1 MLRFLTAGESHG
13 RGLVGIIESFP
24 AGFEIS
30 IEGVNHQ
37 LSRRQAGYGRG
48 KRMRIENDRVTI
60 LSGLRHGRTLGS
72 PISILIE
79 NKDWPNWKDAMD
91 EDRPIRRNNN
101 RSGKP
106 VNPVITTPRPGHAD
120 LAGGIK
126 FHTHDLRNVVERASA
141 RETAARVACVAIA
154 RQLLEYFDIRIVSHV
169 LAIGKTRLRQK
180 RVNVFDIM
188 QKSDSSPVRC
198 IDLNTSERMIAEIK
212 KALDDGDTLGGLFEV
227 RAVNL
232 PAGLGSPAQWSTR
245 LDGELAEAIMSIP
258 SVKAVEIGDGFES
271 GRKRG
276 SQVHDRIYFESS
288 SASIR
293 SKHFVRR
300 TNSAGGIEGG
310 MTNGEELVIRGACK
324 PIATLLH
331 PLDSVDI
338 LTKSP
343 AEGANERSDV
353 CIVPSAAVVGEAMVA
368 LVLASA
374 FTDKFGHDSR
384 TEIEANFRAYL
395 EREF

>member
-30 IEGVNHQ
+30 IEAVNHQ
-37 LSRRQAGYGRG
+37 LSRRQTGFGRG

-60 LSGLRHGRTLGS
+60 LSGIRHGQTLGS

-91 EDRPIRRNNN
+91 AGVPVPHDHNRN
-101 RSGKP
+101 GKQ
-106 VNPVITTPRPGHAD
+106 VRPVITTPRPGHAD

-126 FHTHDLRNVVERASA
+126 YHTHDLRNVLERASA
-141 RETAARVACVAIA
+141 RETAARVACGAIA
-154 RQLLEYFDIRIVSHV
+154 RQLLEYFDIQLASHV
-169 LAIGKTRLRQK
+169 LAIGKTKLGQK
-180 RVNVFDIM
+180 RVSFLEIVE
-188 QKSDSSPVRC
+188 KSDSSPVRC
-198 IDLNTSERMIAEIK
+198 VDSDTSARMVAEIK
-212 KALDDGDTLGGLFEV
+212 KAIDDGDTLGGVFEV

-232 PAGLGSPAQWSTR
+232 PVGLGSPAQWFAR
-245 LDGELAEAIMSIP
+245 LDGTLAAAVMSIP
-258 SVKAVEIGDGFES
+258 SVKAVEIGDGFLS
-271 GRKRG
+271 SRKRG
-276 SQVHDRIYFESS
+276 SRVHDQIYFESS
-288 SASIR
+288 AASIR
-293 SKHFVRR
+293 RKHFVRR
-300 TNSAGGIEGG
+300 TNNAGGIEGG
-310 MTNGEELVIRGACK
+310 MTNGEELVVRAACK

-338 LTKSP
+338 LTKSL
-343 AEGANERSDV
+343 AKGAVERSDV

-368 LVLASA
+368 LALASA